1 MVRVCKRL
9 AVKRDTICG
18 LPERQHDRLM
28 ELAMLNTLEENFQQA
43 ILNTLNHLCYK
54 DNQPTHVKIAN
65 AGGTLAKINTLN
77 LQCTYFD
84 QRHDRS

>member
-1 MVRVCKRL
+1 VVRVRRRL
-9 AVKRDTICG
+9 AVKQDTICG
-18 LPERQHDRLM
+18 LPECRHDRLM
-28 ELAMLNTLEENFQQA
+28 DHAMLNALEENFQQA

-54 DNQPTHVKIAN
+54 GNQPTHVKIAN

-77 LQCTYFD
+77 LQCIYFD